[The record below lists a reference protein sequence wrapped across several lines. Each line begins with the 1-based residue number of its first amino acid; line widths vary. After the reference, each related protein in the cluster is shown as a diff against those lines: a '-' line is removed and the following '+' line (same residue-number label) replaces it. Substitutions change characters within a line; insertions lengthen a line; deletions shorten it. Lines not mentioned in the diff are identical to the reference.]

1 MIETYTYR
9 DAFPAD
15 VLAKYTFL
23 ETRSASQILKHVCP
37 NEFSDLL
44 NVLQGFS
51 LSARLL
57 LTKGGN
63 RGPIPT
69 IIDGS
74 FERLGWT
81 EARVD
86 MERRAFLFKGHNAN
100 QSAEDDPDSFQDNL
114 VSRTYQRGYS
124 IDNIKGRVALDIEW
138 NPKDGNLDRDF
149 SAYRAW
155 HEEGLIDAAVLI
167 TRMHQ
172 ETRELANEAWDLFV
186 QSNPEYKHITQPV
199 DYRTTTTANFEKGRD
214 RIIRGDLGTCP
225 ILMIG
230 IGKSTYDNVPW
241 DGNAIKWDS
250 AESNL
255 FIRSAFNDSDAGKQ
269 FEWFV
274 SRFDDTV

>member
-1 MIETYTYR
+1 MIETHTYQK
-9 DAFPAD
+9 AFPD
-15 VLAKYTFL
+15 NVLNKYMFL

-37 NEFSDLL
+37 KEFNDLL
-44 NVLQGFS
+44 NVLQKFS

-57 LTKGGN
+57 LTKGRN
-63 RGPIPT
+63 RGPIPI
-69 IIDGS
+69 IIDRA
-74 FERLGWT
+74 FEALGWT

-100 QSAEDDPDSFQDNL
+100 KSAADSPDLFEENL

-124 IDNIKGRVALDIEW
+124 IDNVKGRVALDVEW

-155 HEEGLIDAAVLI
+155 HEEGLIDVAVLI

-172 ETRELANEAWDLFV
+172 ETRELTNNAWKRFV
-186 QSNPEYKHITQPV
+186 RSNPEYQDINQLV

-214 RIIRGDLGTCP
+214 RILRGDLGTCP

-230 IGKSTYDNVPW
+230 IGKLTYDGVPW
-241 DGNAIKWDS
+241 DGNAVKWNSSEND
-250 AESNL
+250 L
-255 FIRSAFNDSDAGKQ
+255 FIKSAFDEDDQGTR
-269 FEWFV
+269 FEW
-274 SRFDDTV
+274 SITRLDNST

>member
-9 DAFPAD
+9 EAFPAD

-23 ETRSASQILKHVCP
+23 ETRSASQVLKYICP
-37 NEFSDLL
+37 DEFSDLL
-44 NVLQGFS
+44 NVLRDFS

-63 RGPIPT
+63 RGPIPI
-69 IIDGS
+69 IIDRS
-74 FERLGWT
+74 FERLGWS

-86 MERRAFLFKGHNAN
+86 MERRAFLFEGHNSN
-100 QSAEDDPDSFQDNL
+100 QSAENDPDLFKSNL

-124 IDNIKGRVALDIEW
+124 IDNVKGRVALDIEW

-172 ETRELANEAWDLFV
+172 ETRELANDAWDLFI
-186 QSNPEYKHITQPV
+186 QSNPEYQHFAQPV
-199 DYRTTTTANFEKGRD
+199 DYKTTTTANFEKGRD
-214 RIIRGDLGTCP
+214 RILRGDLGTCP
-225 ILMIG
+225 ILMVG
-230 IGKSTYDNVPW
+230 IGKSTYDDVPW
-241 DGNAIKWDS
+241 DGNAVKWDS
-250 AESNL
+250 TKNDL
-255 FIRSAFNDSDAGKQ
+255 FIKSAFDDEGTG
-269 FEWFV
+269 E
-274 SRFDDTV
+274 RFK

>member
-1 MIETYTYR
+1 MIETFTYQN
-9 DAFPAD
+9 AFPED
-15 VLAKYTFL
+15 VLSKYTFM
-23 ETRSASQILKHVCP
+23 ETRSASQILKHVCEQ
-37 NEFSDLL
+37 EFNDLL
-44 NVLQGFS
+44 TVLRGFN

-100 QSAEDDPDSFQDNL
+100 NSAEDDPEAFKDHL

-124 IDNIKGRVALDIEW
+124 IDNVKGRVALDVEW

-155 HEEGLIDAAVLI
+155 HEEGLIDVAVLI

-172 ETRELANEAWDLFV
+172 ETRELANSAWHSFI
-186 QSNPEYKHITQPV
+186 QHNPEYHNVSQLV

-214 RIIRGDLGTCP
+214 RILRGDLGTCP

-230 IGKSTYDNVPW
+230 IGESTYDGISW
-241 DGNAIKWDS
+241 DGNIIKWNS
-250 AESNL
+250 SESDL
-255 FIRSAFNDSDAGKQ
+255 FVKSAFDNNDLGTQ

-274 SRFDDTV
+274 THLSD